1 LSPSKPWL
9 YSTQLP
15 ILRPD
20 HENSDIDSNSGNTAT
35 LNKTKTKF
43 FFGIPGKVIRLSEST
58 NSANATITQSN
69 AKNLPTKNLE
79 KTEDSTKVNQDHALQ
94 VENMSELEKIDLLA
108 CKITAKLVIANEEKK
123 RKEIAITE
131 SNEFWIDSDEFWIC
145 NPCLCHS
152 SSKNVPDH
160 LSTLKRGCFGYVG
173 KTGKKSMI
181 KASKERHLK
190 SSLHKWCVQEYLKVA
205 ERKIAADRRNDLA
218 GKKIVRNAL
227 FCFKQSLS
235 SADFMALNMKDFLA
249 EEEF

>member
-1 LSPSKPWL
+1 M
-9 YSTQLP
+9 
-15 ILRPD
+15 
-20 HENSDIDSNSGNTAT
+20 
-35 LNKTKTKF
+35 
-43 FFGIPGKVIRLSEST
+43 
-58 NSANATITQSN
+58 
-69 AKNLPTKNLE
+69 E
-79 KTEDSTKVNQDHALQ
+79 KTEDSTKVKDHALQ

-123 RKEIAITE
+123 RKEITITE

-152 SSKNVPDH
+152 SSKNMPDH
-160 LSTLKRGCFGYVG
+160 LKHLKRGCFGYVG

-181 KASKERHLK
+181 KASKGRHLK

-249 EEEF
+249 EEEFGSELFNIATQNNSKAEFFRLRNVIFDVVTKQTHKFLKKISRILLRLWIKVQNICVFSSLKRQV